1 MSIFSGWFARASVLR
16 NDNAKGPWGSGGG
29 NGDSGGGGDGG
40 PRNPW
45 QFPPEGKRG
54 RGGNA
59 TSLEDFLKRTRG
71 NGGGGGGFG
80 GGGFE
85 APGGKKMWIFGAL
98 AVFAVFLAFTMIHRV
113 GPQERG
119 VVSSLGKYSSTLNPG
134 IHLTLP
140 APFNTVRVIDV
151 TGIRNEDFPQ
161 GGGENLVLTGD
172 QNIVDL
178 AYSMRWNIADPESY
192 LFQIA
197 NPESTVRAVAESS
210 MRAAVASVT
219 LDEIIGAGRSA
230 TEVRVQQFA
239 QQMLDEYN
247 SGIQIQGV
255 AIRTANPP
263 AAVDEAFKAVTAS
276 QQAAQANL
284 NQARAYAQQII
295 ARSQGDAASFDQ
307 IYEQYRL
314 APAVTRQRIYYETME
329 EILAKSNK
337 TIVETPGVIPYLPLP
352 AVRGQQAQPAPQP
365 QAATGAAQ

>member
-337 TIVETPGVIPYLPLP
+337 TIVETPGVTPYLPLP